1 MIIKLINSKFVRRN
15 GIFTEVFYLRGGV
28 ILAIRIY
35 VASLTSVRK
44 KISDSD
50 YNKSDPN
57 MNLSFSHT
65 KLNVAKKLIF
75 SLLLK
80 VISF

>member
-15 GIFTEVFYLRGGV
+15 GIFTEVFYEGGV

-50 YNKSDPN
+50 CNKSDPN
-57 MNLSFSHT
+57 MNF
-65 KLNVAKKLIF
+65 IF
-75 SLLLK
+75 
-80 VISF
+80 FAH